1 MNRPKRTQAAQ
12 SLRKRQTDAETVL
25 WRHLHNRDLGGHKF
39 RRQVP
44 LGPYVV
50 DLVCFDAKLIVE
62 ADGGQHA
69 DSARDQKRDAYFR
82 ERGYRVLRLWNAD
95 ILKNIE
101 GALTVIEHAMEG
113 RDCDQ

>member
-12 SLRKRQTDAETVL
+12 PLRKRQTDAETRL
-25 WRHLHNRDLGGHKF
+25 WRHLHNRDLSGHKF

-50 DLVCFDAKLIVE
+50 DFVCFDAKLIVE

-69 DSARDQKRDAYFR
+69 GSARDQERDAYFR
-82 ERGYRVLRLWNAD
+82 ERGYRVLRLWNMD

-101 GALTVIEHAMEG
+101 GALTVIEQTVEERA
-113 RDCDQ
+113 RDQ